1 MAMVTNK
8 TRLRF
13 DSVELKS
20 GGSQLCRAEL
30 KFTFGGEQIKSA
42 AIDSEVGLGPLRAAA
57 AATLI
62 AIQQAVNSRF
72 TCRLEDLDRVN
83 ALGKELIAVLV
94 KVDFDSR
101 EFQLF
106 GSCQIGPDESV
117 AAVKATLN
125 ATNRFVDLAM
135 RV

>member
-1 MAMVTNK
+1 MGTNK

-13 DSVELKS
+13 DRVELKP
-20 GGSQLCRAEL
+20 GGAQLCRAEL
-30 KFTFGGEQIKSA
+30 KFTFGGEQISAA
-42 AIDSEVGLGPLRAAA
+42 AIDSEAGLGPLRAAA
-57 AATLI
+57 AATLL
-62 AIQQAVNSRF
+62 AIQQAVVGRF
-72 TCRLEDLDRVN
+72 TCALEDLDRVN

-94 KVDFDSR
+94 RVDFDGR

-106 GSCQIGPDESV
+106 GSCQIGPDEPA
-117 AAVKATLN
+117 AAVKAALN

>member
-1 MAMVTNK
+1 MATNK

-30 KFTFGGEQIKSA
+30 KFTFGGEEIRAA
-42 AIDSEVGLGPLRAAA
+42 AIDSEAGLGPLRAAA
-57 AATLI
+57 AATLV
-62 AIQQAVNSRF
+62 AIQQAVTNRF

-94 KVDFDSR
+94 KVDFDGR

-106 GSCQIGPDESV
+106 GSCQIGSDEPA

>member
-1 MAMVTNK
+1 MGTSK

-30 KFTFGGEQIKSA
+30 KFTFGGEQIKAA
-42 AIDSEVGLGPLRAAA
+42 AIDSESGLGPLRAAA
-57 AATLI
+57 AATII
-62 AIQQAVNSRF
+62 AIQQAVTNRF

-94 KVDFDSR
+94 KVDFDGR

-106 GSCQIGPDESV
+106 GSCQIAADETA

-135 RV
+135 RT

>member
-1 MAMVTNK
+1 MATNK

-13 DSVELKS
+13 DSVDLKS

-30 KFTFGGEQIKSA
+30 KFTFGGEEIRAA
-42 AIDSEVGLGPLRAAA
+42 AIDSEAGLGPLRAAA
-57 AATLI
+57 AATLV
-62 AIQQAVNSRF
+62 AIPQAVTHRF
-72 TCRLEDLDRVN
+72 TRTLGDLDRVKPP
-83 ALGKELIAVLV
+83 GKGLIAVPV
-94 KVDFDSR
+94 KVDFDGR

-106 GSCQIGPDESV
+106 GSCRIGSDEPA

>member
-1 MAMVTNK
+1 MGTNK

-20 GGSQLCRAEL
+20 GGGHLSRAEL
-30 KFTFGGEQIKSA
+30 KFTFGGEPINAA
-42 AIDSEVGLGPLRAAA
+42 AIDSDVGLGPLRAAA

-62 AIQQAVNSRF
+62 AIQQAVTNRF

-94 KVDFDSR
+94 KVDFDGR

-106 GSCQIGPDESV
+106 GSCQIGSDEAG